1 MVWKDKAAVFGSVQQ
16 DRRPRQG
23 GRVPSTIG
31 QLHPTGR
38 SEEPLLLRRKKKKKK
53 TMSRWFPATRVLQ
66 CSLYAESPVLRLLP
80 GLSLTA
86 GMHKRKEKYF
96 SFLEEL
102 QNMVRQAISTGP
114 DQARRWKQSPCRV
127 GVKQSEG
134 ITNGRIDM
142 SEARSDKNEA

>member
-31 QLHPTGR
+31 RLHPTGR
-38 SEEPLLLRRKKKKKK
+38 SEEPLLLREKKKK
-53 TMSRWFPATRVLQ
+53 TMSRWFPVPGDKVLK

-86 GMHKRKEKYF
+86 GMHKRKKNIFLF
-96 SFLEEL
+96 SKNYRIWF
-102 QNMVRQAISTGP
+102 
-114 DQARRWKQSPCRV
+114 DRRYPQ
-127 GVKQSEG
+127 
-134 ITNGRIDM
+134 GRIRP
-142 SEARSDKNEA
+142 AGGKRIHVGR